1 MQERT
6 LTELGHGVGDDAV
19 VGVVGQQELRRWRLY
34 WLGRAGAGMREW
46 EEGELKRTPLLREWA
61 ATRRGRRLDS
71 PEQID
76 LTSRNEIRVGSENG
90 DETSW
95 QFRALHI

>member
-34 WLGRAGAGMREW
+34 
-46 EEGELKRTPLLREWA
+46 
-61 ATRRGRRLDS
+61 
-71 PEQID
+71 
-76 LTSRNEIRVGSENG
+76 
-90 DETSW
+90 
-95 QFRALHI
+95 